1 MIFFFFDPSTQISAV
16 AGIRNSFG
24 IARLDDIQNN
34 KTEALRPTFLASR
47 WQHLGIN
54 YNSRVEAIV

>member
-1 MIFFFFDPSTQISAV
+1 MTFFFFDPSSLISAD
-16 AGIRNSFG
+16 AGMKNSFA
-24 IARLDDIQNN
+24 IDRLDNIHHNQ
-34 KTEALRPTFLASR
+34 TEALRTTLLVSR